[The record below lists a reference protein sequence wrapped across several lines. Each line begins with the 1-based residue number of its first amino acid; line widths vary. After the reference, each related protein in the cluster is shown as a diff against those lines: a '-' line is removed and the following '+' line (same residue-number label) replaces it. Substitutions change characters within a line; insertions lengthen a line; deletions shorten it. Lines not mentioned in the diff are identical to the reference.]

1 MENERRIVYTP
12 YIADLIDRNLKFLDA
27 NDCGILERVDEVVL
41 DLDQEGGLASLTKT
55 IRVTD
60 VHGTLYKI
68 IIEEEKW

>member
-1 MENERRIVYTP
+1 
-12 YIADLIDRNLKFLDA
+12 
-27 NDCGILERVDEVVL
+27 LERVDEVVL

>member
-1 MENERRIVYTP
+1 MDNERRIVYTP